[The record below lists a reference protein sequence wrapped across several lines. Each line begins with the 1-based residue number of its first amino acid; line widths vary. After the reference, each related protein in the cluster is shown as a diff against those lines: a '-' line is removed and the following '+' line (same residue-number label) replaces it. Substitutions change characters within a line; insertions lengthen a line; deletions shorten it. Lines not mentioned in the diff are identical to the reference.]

1 MADSEAILATQE
13 PGLQHHFDDSAQQLE
28 SSTLG
33 MWVFL
38 VTEVMFF
45 GGMFG
50 AYTVYRNMYPEAFAS
65 TSHFMNVTIGAINT
79 GVLIFS
85 SFTMVLAVR
94 SAQLGQKKA
103 LIAFLV
109 LTLILGCVFL
119 SLKYVEY
126 HEKWVDHH
134 IPGPGFQYA
143 DSRYVHQAQILFYLY
158 FAMTGMHAIHM
169 IVGAGLLITLIVM
182 AARNRFSSS
191 VVYPSRDD
199 RPLLALRRYRLDFPL
214 PASVLNRTHKMTHQA
229 VPVKVYA
236 AVFGALLVL
245 TITTVAVSKLELG
258 EYNFIVAMTIAVIKG
273 TLVVMF
279 FMDVRRASSM
289 TKLFIGAGFFW
300 LAILLVFLLSDYLS
314 RGWLLNIHW
323 L

>member
-1 MADSEAILATQE
+1 LGDSQATITSHE
-13 PGLQHHFDDSAQQLE
+13 PGLRHHFDDSAQQFE

-50 AYTVYRNMYPEAFAS
+50 GYTIYRNMYPEAFAS
-65 TSHFMNVTIGAINT
+65 TSHFMNVAIGAINT

-103 LIAFLV
+103 LVAFLV

-134 IPGPGFQYA
+134 IPGPAFRYE
-143 DSRYVHQAQILFYLY
+143 DSRYFHQAQILFFLY

-169 IVGAGLLITLIVM
+169 IVGTGMLITLIVM
-182 AARNRFSSS
+182 AARNRFTSAWYTP
-191 VVYPSRDD
+191 VEMIGLYWHFVDIIWIFLF
-199 RPLLALRRYRLDFPL
+199 PLLYL
-214 PASVLNRTHKMTHQA
+214 
-229 VPVKVYA
+229 
-236 AVFGALLVL
+236 
-245 TITTVAVSKLELG
+245 
-258 EYNFIVAMTIAVIKG
+258 
-273 TLVVMF
+273 
-279 FMDVRRASSM
+279 
-289 TKLFIGAGFFW
+289 IGHAK
-300 LAILLVFLLSDYLS
+300 
-314 RGWLLNIHW
+314 
-323 L
+323 

>member
-1 MADSEAILATQE
+1 MADSEATVAVHE
-13 PGLQHHFDDSAQQLE
+13 PDLRHHFDDSAQQLD

-50 AYTVYRNMYPEAFAS
+50 AYTVYRNMYPDAFAS

-103 LIAFLV
+103 IIAFLV

-119 SLKYVEY
+119 TLKYVEY

-134 IPGPGFQYA
+134 IPGPSFQYQ
-143 DSRYVHQAQILFYLY
+143 DPRYVHQAQILFFLY

-169 IVGAGLLITLIVM
+169 IVGAGLLTTLIVM
-182 AARNRFSSS
+182 ASRNRFSSAWYTP
-191 VVYPSRDD
+191 VEMIGLYWHFVDIVWIFLF
-199 RPLLALRRYRLDFPL
+199 PLLYL
-214 PASVLNRTHKMTHQA
+214 
-229 VPVKVYA
+229 
-236 AVFGALLVL
+236 
-245 TITTVAVSKLELG
+245 
-258 EYNFIVAMTIAVIKG
+258 
-273 TLVVMF
+273 
-279 FMDVRRASSM
+279 
-289 TKLFIGAGFFW
+289 IG
-300 LAILLVFLLSDYLS
+300 
-314 RGWLLNIHW
+314 HTQ
-323 L
+323 